1 MRFLK
6 QKLPG
11 GIQIDLQFSCLMQK
25 FFDKA
30 SLIHTIKYFIA
41 QSKHIYFFKPLTK
54 LAIGSTTVPRKL
66 KVARN
71 FWLSFIAFQKI
82 HLP

>member
-25 FFDKA
+25 FFEIA
-30 SLIHTIKYFIA
+30 SLLHHSQHQIVLDFSVKEAEMF
-41 QSKHIYFFKPLTK
+41 
-54 LAIGSTTVPRKL
+54 LALRQMIEL
-66 KVARN
+66 
-71 FWLSFIAFQKI
+71 LSLDQ
-82 HLP
+82 